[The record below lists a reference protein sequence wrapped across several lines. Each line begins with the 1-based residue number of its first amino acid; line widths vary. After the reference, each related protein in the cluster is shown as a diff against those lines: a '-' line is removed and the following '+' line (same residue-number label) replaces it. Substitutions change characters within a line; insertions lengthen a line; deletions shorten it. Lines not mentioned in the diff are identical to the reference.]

1 MVEIRFSKI
10 ELRDLFKAWVI
21 ISVAVGIVLTGG
33 VLGFKLFTNVLLAAL
48 TVGIGFL
55 FHEMG
60 HKIVAQKYGCFAEFR
75 ADNYMLFLAIIT
87 SFFGIVF
94 AAPGAVW
101 ISGHVGKD
109 RNGKI
114 ALAGPATNLCLAL
127 VLVVLSLFFDGG
139 YIGKIISLGLLVN
152 VWLALFNLLPFWILD
167 GKKIL
172 TWDKG
177 VYFGVFA
184 LAIALF
190 ILRYFLPSVMTI
202 AQIIE

>member
-1 MVEIRFSKI
+1 MVKIRFSKV

-21 ISVAVGIVLTGG
+21 ISIAVVIVLTGG
-33 VLGFKLFTNVLLAAL
+33 VLGLKLFTNVLLAAL

-75 ADNYMLFLAIIT
+75 ADNYMLLLAIIT

-101 ISGHVGKD
+101 ISGHVGKN

-114 ALAGPATNLCLAL
+114 ALAGPATNIGLA
-127 VLVVLSLFFDGG
+127 VILVVLSFFFDGG
-139 YIGKIISLGLLVN
+139 YIGKIISLGLLIN

-172 TWDKG
+172 SWDKT
-177 VYFGVFA
+177 VYLITLG

-190 ILRYFLPSVMTI
+190 VLRYFLPSVMTV
-202 AQIIE
+202 AEIIG

>member
-1 MVEIRFSKI
+1 MVKIRFSKV

-21 ISVAVGIVLTGG
+21 ISIAVGIVLTGG
-33 VLGFKLFTNVLLAAL
+33 VLGLKLFTNVLLAAL

-75 ADNYMLFLAIIT
+75 ADNYMLLLAIIT

-101 ISGHVGKD
+101 ISGHVGKN

-114 ALAGPATNLCLAL
+114 ALAGPATNIGLA
-127 VLVVLSLFFDGG
+127 VILVVLSFFFDGG
-139 YIGKIISLGLLVN
+139 YIGKIISLGLLIN

-172 TWDKG
+172 SWDKT
-177 VYFGVFA
+177 VYLITLG

-190 ILRYFLPSVMTI
+190 VLRYFLPSVMTD
-202 AQIIE
+202 AEIIG

>member
-21 ISVAVGIVLTGG
+21 ISIAVGIVLTGG
-33 VLGFKLFTNVLLAAL
+33 VLGFKLFTNILLAAL

-101 ISGHVGKD
+101 ISGHVGKN

-114 ALAGPATNLCLAL
+114 ALAGPATNLGLA
-127 VLVVLSLFFDGG
+127 VILVVLSFFFDGG

-152 VWLALFNLLPFWILD
+152 VWLALFNLIPVWVLD

-172 TWDKG
+172 TWDKT
-177 VYFGVFA
+177 VYFITLG

-190 ILRYFLPSVMTI
+190 VLRYFLPSVMTI

>member
-1 MVEIRFSKI
+1 MVKIRFSKV

-21 ISVAVGIVLTGG
+21 ISIAVGIVLTGG
-33 VLGFKLFTNVLLAAL
+33 VLGLKLFTNVLLAAL

-75 ADNYMLFLAIIT
+75 ADNYMLLLAIIT

-101 ISGHVGKD
+101 ISGHVGKN

-114 ALAGPATNLCLAL
+114 ALAGPATNIGLA
-127 VLVVLSLFFDGG
+127 VILVVLSFFFDGG
-139 YIGKIISLGLLVN
+139 YIGKIISLGLLIN

-172 TWDKG
+172 SWDKT
-177 VYFGVFA
+177 VYLITLG

-190 ILRYFLPSVMTI
+190 VLRYFLPSVMTV
-202 AQIIE
+202 AEIIG

>member
-1 MVEIRFSKI
+1 MVKIRFSKV

-21 ISVAVGIVLTGG
+21 ISIAVGIVLTGG
-33 VLGFKLFTNVLLAAL
+33 VLGLKLFTNVILAAL

-75 ADNYMLFLAIIT
+75 ADNYMLLLAIIT

-101 ISGHVGKD
+101 ISGHVGKN

-114 ALAGPATNLCLAL
+114 ALAGPATNIGLA
-127 VLVVLSLFFDGG
+127 VILVVLSFFFDGG
-139 YIGKIISLGLLVN
+139 YIGKIISLGLLIN

-172 TWDKG
+172 SWDKT
-177 VYFGVFA
+177 VYLITLG

-190 ILRYFLPSVMTI
+190 VLRYFLPSVMTV
-202 AQIIE
+202 AEIIG

>member
-1 MVEIRFSKI
+1 MVKIRFSKV
-10 ELRDLFKAWVI
+10 ELRDLFKAWGI
-21 ISVAVGIVLTGG
+21 ISIAVGIVLTGG
-33 VLGFKLFTNVLLAAL
+33 VLGLKLFTNVLLAAL

-75 ADNYMLFLAIIT
+75 ADNYMLLLAIIT

-101 ISGHVGKD
+101 ISGHVGKN

-114 ALAGPATNLCLAL
+114 ALAGPATNIGLA
-127 VLVVLSLFFDGG
+127 VILVVLSFFFDGG
-139 YIGKIISLGLLVN
+139 YIGKIISLGLLIN

-172 TWDKG
+172 SWDKT
-177 VYFGVFA
+177 VYLITLG

-190 ILRYFLPSVMTI
+190 VLRYFLPSVMTV
-202 AQIIE
+202 AEIIG